1 MRCFGVKLGLA
12 QNTEPAGGLGAGS
25 GAPRALPC
33 GKHAEVIRLVQ
44 EKILAHVAGA
54 HVEVTDE
61 SRHHAGHVGSQDY
74 TVSHIRVLVISDRF
88 AGMSRLGR
96 WRLLH
101 EVLADEIKMVHS
113 VSFFLVTSDEQTGG
127 GEDSRHDE

>member
-1 MRCFGVKLGLA
+1 MKLGLA
-12 QNTEPAGGLGAGS
+12 QNTGPAGGLGVGS
-25 GAPRALPC
+25 GAPRALS
-33 GKHAEVIRLVQ
+33 GRGHEEIIELVR

-61 SRHHAGHVGSQDY
+61 SRHHVGHMGSQGY
-74 TVSHIRVLVISDRF
+74 AVSHIRVLVVSDRF
-88 AGMSRLGR
+88 AGMSRLDR

-127 GEDSRHDE
+127 GEDSQHDE